1 MVSTEHELLGRK
13 SALERR
19 VTVAAVI
26 VPFVAFVV
34 AVVLMAGGAV
44 SWLDLGC
51 FAAMYALTGFGI
63 TVGFHRLLTHRSF
76 DAPRPVRIA
85 FAVLGSMAV
94 QGELIKWV
102 ADHRKHHTFTD
113 EEGDPHS
120 PHLHTEDGWR
130 GVLRGLWHS
139 HVGWMVSRRE
149 YVPAERYAR
158 DLVNDPAMVFVHR
171 AFVLWVALGFAIPF
185 AAGLTI
191 GGTLTAGL
199 TALLWGGLVRVFMLH
214 HATFSVNSI
223 CHMYGGRPF
232 ETDDESRNN
241 WVVGLLALGEGW
253 HHNHHAF
260 PTSAKHGLRRL
271 QFDPSWWIIRALA
284 FVRLA
289 RNVRTPSPARV
300 AQKLRPEIADRGS
313 LIAEGR
319 R

>member
-1 MVSTEHELLGRK
+1 MSGAERPLLAEK

-19 VTVAAVI
+19 ITVAAVI
-26 VPFVAFVV
+26 VPFVAFVL
-34 AVVLMAGGAV
+34 AIALMLGGAV

-51 FAAMYALTGFGI
+51 FAVMYALTGFGV

-76 DAPRPVRIA
+76 DAPRHVRIA
-85 FAVLGSMAV
+85 FAVLGSMSV

-120 PHLHTEDGWR
+120 PHLHAEDGWR
-130 GVLRGLWHS
+130 GVVRGLWHS
-139 HVGWMVSRRE
+139 HIGWMVTRRE

-158 DLVNDPAMVFVHR
+158 DLVNDRAMVFVHR
-171 AFVLWVALGFAIPF
+171 AFVLWVALGLAIPF
-185 AAGLTI
+185 AAGLAVGGTI
-191 GGTLTAGL
+191 GAALTAM
-199 TALLWGGLVRVFMLH
+199 LWGGPVRIFMLH

-232 ETDDESRNN
+232 ETGDESRNN
-241 WVVGLLALGEGW
+241 WLVGLLALGEGW

-271 QFDPSWWIIRALA
+271 QFDPSWWIIRALGA
-284 FVRLA
+284 VRLA
-289 RNVRTPSPARV
+289 RNIRTPSPTRV
-300 AQKLRPEIADRGS
+300 AQKLRTAHGEQLTAADS
-313 LIAEGR
+313 
-319 R
+319 